1 MLLSSNYE
9 NCPQMNPF
17 RIKTIRLQSGERL
30 PLIIDSSGLPLF
42 EPTVFA
48 ISVLRGRNLA
58 SNSIKQALRAVMVL
72 QSMLNKDGINLD
84 RRFDQGEFLTY
95 GEIDRLVALSKLN
108 MESIWEMKKPARQ
121 QRKMISLEQARLKLT
136 RQKAINEVEP
146 GTSAIRLIYIHKYLV
161 WYANSRIMRMQQG
174 SARSEMI
181 ELRDLVLSAIEER
194 TPSSRGRS
202 GEPERMGLTPESQI
216 TLLEII
222 APDHPN
228 NPWETLHSK
237 ERNALIVHMMI
248 ELGLRRGELLSV
260 RINDIKSNELYVA
273 RRPDDGLDSRLD
285 EPNAKTRARP
295 IPLSRDLSQRIYA
308 YVNGTR
314 YAIKAARKKPMLI
327 VSNEG
332 RELSL
337 SAVNKLF
344 VPLQNSSPL
353 LNYLSPHILRHTFND
368 NLYES
373 LDEAGMS
380 DVEIRKAMIRLNGW
394 SDNSNSPDYYTKRS
408 TMRRAHSAQLT
419 HQNNITIV
427 TNK

>member
-1 MLLSSNYE
+1 MLSGIYKD
-9 NCPQMNPF
+9 CPQMNPF
-17 RIKTIRLQSGERL
+17 RIKSIRLHSGERL
-30 PLIIDSSGLPLF
+30 PLLIDSNGIPLF

-58 SNSIKQALRAVMVL
+58 SNSIKQALRALMVL
-72 QSMLNKDGINLD
+72 QSMLDKDGINLD
-84 RRFDQGEFLTY
+84 RRFDQSEFLTY
-95 GEIDRLVALSKLN
+95 GEIDRLVALSKLE
-108 MESIWEMKKPARQ
+108 MESIWEKDKPAEK
-121 QRKMISLEQARLKLT
+121 QRKMISLEQARLNLT
-136 RQKAINEVEP
+136 RRKTNYGVQP
-146 GTSAIRLIYIHKYLV
+146 STSAIRLVYIRIYLT
-161 WYANSRIMRMQQG
+161 WFANNRIMKMQQG

-194 TPSSRGRS
+194 TPSSRGRR
-202 GEPERMGLTPESQI
+202 GEPERMGLTPEAQM

-222 APDHPN
+222 DPAHAN

-237 ERNALIVHMMI
+237 ERNALIVHMML
-248 ELGLRRGELLSV
+248 ELGLRRGELLGV

-273 RRPDDGLDSRLD
+273 RRPDDELDDRLD

-295 IPLSRDLSQRIYA
+295 IPLSRDLSQRIYF
-308 YVNGTR
+308 YVNGAR

-327 VSNEG
+327 VSDEG

-344 VPLQNSSPL
+344 VPLQLSSPL
-353 LNYLSPHILRHTFND
+353 LTYVTPHTLRHTFND

-373 LDEAGMS
+373 LDAAGMS
-380 DVEIRKAMIRLNGW
+380 HVEIRKAMIRLNGW

-408 TMRRAHSAQLT
+408 TTRRAHIAQLA
-419 HQNNITIV
+419 HQNKITLV